1 MRKFMFGAAFAAAVW
16 AVPAWAIIG
25 STTIKI
31 TDGGQPVPTA
41 TVTLTFK
48 DKAGKPVGKR
58 VRRRATRVGTPQ
70 IKIPDNTATVDI
82 SVRTPRRSIRRNS
95 VDVGQLTDK
104 DFTIDVPG
112 GSRPA
117 ARAKSRAKSRANSRA
132 PAESPV
138 DESVFGG
145 GGD

>member
-1 MRKFMFGAAFAAAVW
+1 MRKFMFGAAIAAVVW
-16 AVPAWAIIG
+16 AAPAWAIIG
-25 STTIKI
+25 STTIKV
-31 TDGGQPVPTA
+31 TDRGQPIPTA

-48 DKAGKPVGKR
+48 DKAGKPVGKP
-58 VRRRATRVGTPQ
+58 VRRRATRAGTPK

-82 SVRTPRRSIRRNS
+82 SVRTPRRTVRRKS

-112 GSRPA
+112 GSRPPV
-117 ARAKSRAKSRANSRA
+117 RSRSR
-132 PAESPV
+132 SPV
-138 DESVFGG
+138 VDPIDEAAAGGG